1 MSLVPA
7 VLLGPKWY
15 LPYTNV

>member
-7 VLLGPKWY
+7 VLLGPKW
-15 LPYTNV
+15 